1 MSESR
6 ERLRPALDLLR
17 RPPEPG
23 ADPAGLTELARA
35 SGLSRFHFHRTFAA
49 AMGETGKRFGL
60 RVRLSRAAAALL
72 RDDRERVLDVA
83 VRHGFAGAETFVR
96 AFRRQFGTTP
106 TAYRRR
112 GLRGV
117 PPGGPETA
125 RHAEVVDATAACV
138 GLYRTVAPRTKESL
152 MSPEITLEDAPA
164 EDALLVRRRIPADE
178 VAKHLGDILPGVF
191 SYAQRA
197 GIALSG
203 PPVVRY
209 SEHGPA
215 SFTIEAGFPV
225 AAASPG
231 EDAIQPATLGGTRVA
246 STVHVGPYE
255 DLPSTYRAMESWMDA
270 QGLES
275 AGDPW
280 EQYITDP
287 GDEPDSAKW
296 LTAVRWPVTPRS

>member
-1 MSESR
+1 MSDSR

-23 ADPAGLTELARA
+23 ADPADLTELARA
-35 SGLSRFHFHRTFAA
+35 SGLSRFHFHRAFTA

-60 RVRLSRAAAALL
+60 RVRLARAAAALL

-83 VRHGFAGAETFVR
+83 VRHGFGGHETFVR
-96 AFRRQFGTTP
+96 AFRRQFGATP

-112 GLRGV
+112 GLLGV
-117 PPGGPETA
+117 PAGGSETA

-138 GLYRTVAPRTKESL
+138 GLYRTVPRTKESSVSL
-152 MSPEITLEDAPA
+152 EITLEEAPEEA
-164 EDALLVRRRIPADE
+164 ALLVRRRIAADE
-178 VAKHLGDILPGVF
+178 VARHLGDILPGVF
-191 SYAQRA
+191 GYAQRA
-197 GIALSG
+197 GIPLSG

-225 AAASPG
+225 AAAVPG
-231 EDAIQPATLGGTRVA
+231 EAAIQPATLGGTQVA

-255 DLPSTYRAMESWMDA
+255 DLPGTYRAIEAWMDE

-287 GDEPDSAKW
+287 GDEPDSSRW
-296 LTAVRWPVTPRS
+296 LTAVRWPVRARG